1 MISNKLEIACA
12 IGVSLDPNFAE
23 KVEGEAK
30 KHPFEERDDKYPD
43 TELYLRYVG
52 EQIEVVP
59 LGKLAPN
66 CPQPDEMEIETGGQ
80 HESGAIAE
88 PGTTCRSTSD
98 SIGANGL
105 VGSSSSHPECL

>member
-1 MISNKLEIACA
+1 
-12 IGVSLDPNFAE
+12 VSLDPKFVE
-23 KVEGEAK
+23 KVEGEAE

-59 LGKLAPN
+59 LGKLAPGSRED
-66 CPQPDEMEIETGGQ
+66 DEMEIETGGQ
-80 HESGAIAE
+80 QESGAIAE

-98 SIGANGL
+98 SVGANGL
-105 VGSSSSHPECL
+105 VDSSSSHARSVYRHSMIHF